1 MRTIRND
8 STNPATGQSAGL
20 SSAKQALLSK
30 WLRNGGNN
38 GGAGENAIPRRQ
50 GNAPAPL
57 SLEQQRLWF
66 FNQLEPGSPL
76 YNMPIASRLRGPLN
90 PAALQQAM
98 DTVLARHEALRTR
111 FVGQEPAQ
119 TIDTPSSVPMQTI
132 DLRHLPE
139 AQREAEARR
148 LLEVEAKLPFDLSRD
163 LMVRTVLVRLD
174 EQDWIFLVLMHHIAS
189 DDWSWRVFCSEVAA
203 AYTAITANRPIEL
216 PEPPIQYGD
225 FAVWQKEWLRGEVL
239 KKETAYWRKQ
249 LEDAP
254 PILELPTDYP
264 RPASQTFRGACE
276 WLEFSP
282 KLSEEIN
289 ALSQAGNVTPYMI
302 LLTAFQALLH
312 RHTGQED
319 IVLGSPVAGR
329 ARASLE
335 RVIGLFVNMLVLRT
349 RLDGNPTFF
358 ESLHRTQATVLEAL
372 AHQEMPFE
380 KLVEELQPERS
391 ASYSPLIQVMFALQ
405 DELSDHLKLPGL
417 VISQFQLDPGTA
429 KFDLTFTI
437 VKSGA
442 EYRCCAEYNT
452 DLFEAATV
460 RRMLGHYER
469 ILESIASDPDQMLSD
484 LPLLTVEER
493 QQMLV
498 DWNKTAAEYPP
509 DKCVHELFTKQ
520 AALTPKAVAVV
531 FRDESLTYEELN
543 WRANQLA
550 HHLKFLG
557 AGPET
562 LVAISTERS
571 LEMVIAL
578 LGTLKAGAAYVPLDP
593 SFPAE
598 RLRFMLEDSKASL
611 LLTRTAEQ
619 ERLGGL
625 PANVRAVC
633 LDTDWRLISEERD
646 DELPVSMT
654 PENLAYVIYTSGST
668 GWPKGVQIPHRA
680 VVNFLHS
687 MQREPGLTS
696 ADTLLAVTSISFD
709 IAGLEIFLPL
719 VIGARVVL
727 TSTEEIFDAARIN
740 ALIRNSRA
748 TVMQATPSF
757 WQFLVEADWFGD
769 RRIKVLCGG
778 EALSRELADKLL
790 ERAGEV
796 WNLYGPTE
804 TTIWSALC
812 KVMPGTGAMSI
823 GRPIAN
829 TQIYLLDAHLQP
841 VPIGVPGE
849 LHIGGDGVAR
859 GYLNRPELTQEKFI
873 EDPFGGARLYKT
885 GDIARYRPGGAI
897 ECLGRNDF
905 QVKLRGHRIDL
916 GEIESVL
923 RRFPNVC
930 EAVVLLCGD
939 ERGQK
944 RLVAYLQ
951 RSSHPSPDAG
961 MLQQFV
967 KSKLPDYMM
976 PSVFVVL
983 DKFPLTPNGKI
994 NRKALPPP
1002 QSERPESKHGFTP
1015 PRTPT
1020 EELLAKIWRE
1030 LLGQSVIGIDD
1041 NFFETGG
1048 HSLLAMQ
1055 LMARVRNEFQA
1066 ELSLRN
1072 IFEAPTI
1079 AELAFILDRK
1089 KNDPIVPALTLSRA
1103 QNMSAQ
1109 HAQELLDRLDELS
1122 DTEVESLLQQMS
1134 AVSGG
1139 KL

>member
-1 MRTIRND
+1 
-8 STNPATGQSAGL
+8 
-20 SSAKQALLSK
+20 
-30 WLRNGGNN
+30 
-38 GGAGENAIPRRQ
+38 
-50 GNAPAPL
+50 
-57 SLEQQRLWF
+57 
-66 FNQLEPGSPL
+66 
-76 YNMPIASRLRGPLN
+76 
-90 PAALQQAM
+90 
-98 DTVLARHEALRTR
+98 
-111 FVGQEPAQ
+111 
-119 TIDTPSSVPMQTI
+119 
-132 DLRHLPE
+132 
-139 AQREAEARR
+139 
-148 LLEVEAKLPFDLSRD
+148 
-163 LMVRTVLVRLD
+163 
-174 EQDWIFLVLMHHIAS
+174 
-189 DDWSWRVFCSEVAA
+189 
-203 AYTAITANRPIEL
+203 
-216 PEPPIQYGD
+216 
-225 FAVWQKEWLRGEVL
+225 
-239 KKETAYWRKQ
+239 
-249 LEDAP
+249 
-254 PILELPTDYP
+254 
-264 RPASQTFRGACE
+264 
-276 WLEFSP
+276 
-282 KLSEEIN
+282 
-289 ALSQAGNVTPYMI
+289 
-302 LLTAFQALLH
+302 
-312 RHTGQED
+312 
-319 IVLGSPVAGR
+319 
-329 ARASLE
+329 
-335 RVIGLFVNMLVLRT
+335 
-349 RLDGNPTFF
+349 
-358 ESLHRTQATVLEAL
+358 
-372 AHQEMPFE
+372 
-380 KLVEELQPERS
+380 
-391 ASYSPLIQVMFALQ
+391 
-405 DELSDHLKLPGL
+405 
-417 VISQFQLDPGTA
+417 
-429 KFDLTFTI
+429 
-437 VKSGA
+437 
-442 EYRCCAEYNT
+442 
-452 DLFEAATV
+452 
-460 RRMLGHYER
+460 
-469 ILESIASDPDQMLSD
+469 
-484 LPLLTVEER
+484 
-493 QQMLV
+493 
-498 DWNKTAAEYPP
+498 
-509 DKCVHELFTKQ
+509 
-520 AALTPKAVAVV
+520 
-531 FRDESLTYEELN
+531 LN

-562 LVAISTERS
+562 LVAISMERS

-611 LLTRTAEQ
+611 LLTRSTEK
-619 ERLGGL
+619 ERLGEL
-625 PANVRAVC
+625 PANVRTIC
-633 LDTDWRLISEERD
+633 LDSDWRLISEERD
-646 DELPVSMT
+646 DELPVQMT

-719 VIGARVVL
+719 ATGARVVL
-727 TSTEEIFDAARIN
+727 ASAEEIFDAARMK

-804 TTIWSALC
+804 TTIWSAAC
-812 KVMPGTGAMSI
+812 KVMPGTSAISI
-823 GRPIAN
+823 GHPIAN

-859 GYLNRPELTQEKFI
+859 GYLNRPELTGEKFI

-885 GDIARYRPGGAI
+885 GDLARYRPDGSI

-930 EAVVLLCGD
+930 EAVVLLRED

-976 PSVFVVL
+976 PSAFVVL
-983 DKFPLTPNGKI
+983 DNFPLTPNGKI
-994 NRKALPPP
+994 NRKALPAPAV
-1002 QSERPESKHGFTP
+1002 ESSKSGFTP

-1020 EELLAKIWRE
+1020 EEALAKIWRE

-1055 LMARVRNEFQA
+1055 MMARVRNEFQA

-1079 AELAFILDRK
+1079 AELAAILDRK
-1089 KNDPIVPALTLSRA
+1089 RNAPQVPELLPLSRSQSMTA
-1103 QNMSAQ
+1103 R

-1134 AVSGG
+1134 AASGG